1 MKKILIATILMFV
14 TILNTS
20 VVMAGSSQYGQYD
33 GGTPNYSI
41 IVDKMV
47 MTGNQTKGDQE
58 VYVDNLSPS
67 DPRFAPGAQVIFQVK
82 VKNTSDV
89 SLYNIQVKDI
99 LPEWVDAVEGPGDYD
114 GSTRTISWT
123 YPELK
128 SGEGKLEK
136 ITVQIKPQD
145 QLPADQGL
153 MCMNNKA
160 TAKADNAYDEDTSQF
175 CLEKQVT
182 MTTKGGQPIKT
193 TPDAGAPLLAF
204 GALNMLG
211 LGAGIW
217 LKKRA

>member
-1 MKKILIATILMFV
+1 MFV
-14 TILNTS
+14 SVLNAST
-20 VVMAGSSQYGQYD
+20 VMAGSSQYGQYD

-47 MTGNQTKGDQE
+47 MTGNQTKGGQE

>member
-1 MKKILIATILMFV
+1 MFV
-14 TILNTS
+14 SVLNAST
-20 VVMAGSSQYGQYD
+20 VMAGSSQYGQYD

-47 MTGNQTKGDQE
+47 MTGNQTKGGQE

-211 LGAGIW
+211 LGAG
-217 LKKRA
+217 LYLRKKA